1 MKMWN
6 SSKGK
11 IPMRNGI
18 PFRVQAEN
26 ALACSGF
33 RRRCFLIVC
42 AFYALTVFMKSG
54 ATTEVSFES
63 LESDGCIEL
72 RLPQTVYADENPA
85 ETNRLV
91 LGWAACEGWCVPTP
105 RLALD
110 VGRPVCFGTEV
121 RHHGRRSVD
130 TVSRIDGHAE
140 LTSVG
145 RDSRGRIFCEVCY
158 GLARMSGMLDVGRGL
173 VFCSATRYGDCRF
186 ILSDVGADGK
196 CVARSS
202 AHGGALVGLSE
213 SACDALVVR
222 TERVGLDVIGN
233 RTSVEDHLPVSASY
247 ALLLAPDGVLTFR
260 YEVDRCLRNGGRT
273 RLAAGSLECQLEA
286 LDPLTVRF
294 RAETCDG
301 GEEASRTRAFFY
313 VGCLGNGAVPSL
325 DGDASMG
332 SSNRVLRVYLHCG
345 QYYGDFSFSDSRL
358 SAWMKCLEDLRRG
371 GHGHETQC
379 FRTWPAG

>member
-72 RLPQTVYADENPA
+72 RLPQTAYVDENPS

-91 LGWAACEGWCVPTP
+91 LGWRACEGWSVPMP

-110 VGRPVCFGTEV
+110 VDRPVCFGTEV

-130 TVSRIDGHAE
+130 TVSRIDGDAE
-140 LTSVG
+140 LMSVG
-145 RDSRGRIFCEVCY
+145 RDSRGRIFCEVFY
-158 GLARMSGMLDVGRGL
+158 GLGRMSGMLDVGSQGY
-173 VFCSATRYGDCRF
+173 VFCSAARHGNCRF
-186 ILSDVGADGK
+186 VHPGFTAEEGRA
-196 CVARSS
+196 ARSP
-202 AHGGALVGLSE
+202 AHCGAAADIPGSD
-213 SACDALVVR
+213 CDGIVVKAGY
-222 TERVGLDVIGN
+222 VGLDVVG
-233 RTSVEDHLPVSASY
+233 RLPMEDLLPVSTSY

-260 YEVDRCLRNGGRT
+260 YEVARYLRNGGRT
-273 RLAAGSLECQLEA
+273 RLAAGALECQVET
-286 LDPLTVRF
+286 LDPLSVRF
-294 RAETCDG
+294 RAGTDVAG
-301 GEEASRTRAFFY
+301 GETSWTRAFFY
-313 VGCLGNGAVPSL
+313 VGCIGKDADPPS
-325 DGDASMG
+325 GKCVSIT
-332 SSNRVLRVYLHCG
+332 SSKRVLHVYLHCG
-345 QYYGDFSFSDSRL
+345 RYYRDFSFSDLALAR
-358 SAWMKCLEDLRRG
+358 WMECVENMRRG
-371 GHGHETQC
+371 LSM
-379 FRTWPAG
+379 P